1 MDFDVAWP
9 LRFVPPFQT
18 NALPLSQLT
27 SIFCLSLRGYI
38 GLENR
43 PMTVYAM
50 SLSRCSTTHV
60 LTQIAGLFFFR
71 NFDVL
76 KRSLLKILLGK
87 VNVAK
92 LQVSTCMGM

>member
-1 MDFDVAWP
+1 MTSLLLINVQDLRYDSVDFDVAWP

-18 NALPLSQLT
+18 NALPLSQPT

-60 LTQIAGLFFFR
+60 LTQIAGLFFSKF
-71 NFDVL
+71 
-76 KRSLLKILLGK
+76 
-87 VNVAK
+87 
-92 LQVSTCMGM
+92 